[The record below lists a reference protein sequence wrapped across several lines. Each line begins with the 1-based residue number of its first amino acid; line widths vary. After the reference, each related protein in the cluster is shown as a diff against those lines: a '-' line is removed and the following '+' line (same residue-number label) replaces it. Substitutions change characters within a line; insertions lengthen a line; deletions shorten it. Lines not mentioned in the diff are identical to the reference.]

1 MQRGW
6 LLLLAACGFQ
16 HGALSDGSLGTS
28 DDSASGNS
36 DAPVG
41 PGADAAAVAADA
53 PPDTI
58 GTGAWTNI
66 GAVLP
71 GSPVGDDDP
80 TLTGDLL
87 EIYFNRNA
95 DIYVA
100 TRTAI
105 GQPWSTPARVDELSS
120 TGNETTPEITS
131 DGLFILIASDRN
143 GTVGADDIW
152 VSTRASRAAAWSAP
166 VHINEL
172 SSTTENAAS
181 APTDDRLTI
190 VQIGNPSGTD
200 VQMYTASRA
209 TATGTFSSPTAI
221 PGANSAQSDYS
232 PMLSQDRLTL
242 YFDSNRSGNE
252 ELYVAT
258 RTTATGTFSTPTII
272 ADLSTT
278 AEETDPWVSPD
289 GHHIFFVRGTVL
301 YEASR

>member
-1 MQRGW
+1 MVRWW
-6 LLLLAACGFQ
+6 LLLLGACGFQ
-16 HGALSDGSLGTS
+16 HGALSDGG
-28 DDSASGNS
+28 S
-36 DAPVG
+36 DAP
-41 PGADAAAVAADA
+41 PGDAASENSDGQDARAVVVADA

-58 GTGAWTNI
+58 GMGPWTNI
-66 GAVLP
+66 APVLP

-87 EIYFNRNA
+87 ELYFNRNA

-100 TRTAI
+100 TRTALD
-105 GQPWSTPARVDELSS
+105 QPWSTPARVDELSS
-120 TGNETTPEITS
+120 TGNETTPEVTS
-131 DGLFILIASDRN
+131 DGLFMLIGSDRT
-143 GTVGADDIW
+143 GTIGADDIW
-152 VSTRASRAAAWSAP
+152 VSTRASRTAVWSTP
-166 VHINEL
+166 VHVDEL

-200 VQMYTASRA
+200 VQMYAASRA
-209 TATGTFSSPTAI
+209 TATGTFSSPLAI
-221 PGANSAQSDYS
+221 PGANSAQADYS

-258 RTTATGTFSTPTII
+258 RTTATGTFATPAII
-272 ADLSTT
+272 SELSTT

-289 GHHIFFVRGTVL
+289 GHHMFFVRANVL

>member
-1 MQRGW
+1 MERRGCG
-6 LLLLAACGFQ
+6 LLFVAACGFQ
-16 HGALSDGSLGTS
+16 HGALPGAPDDAPSETS
-28 DDSASGNS
+28 DTQDL
-36 DAPVG
+36 P
-41 PGADAAAVAADA
+41 DAAVADA

-66 GAVLP
+66 APVLA

-80 TLTGDLL
+80 TLTADLL

-100 TRTAI
+100 TRTSI
-105 GQPWSTPARVDELSS
+105 GQPWNTPVLVSELSS
-120 TGNETTPEITS
+120 AFSETTPEVTS
-131 DGLFILIASDRN
+131 DGLFMLLASGRT
-143 GTVGADDIW
+143 GTLGANDIW
-152 VSTRASRAAAWSAP
+152 VSTRAARNDVWGAP
-166 VHINEL
+166 VHVAEL

-181 APTDDRLTI
+181 APTDDRLQI
-190 VQIGNPSGTD
+190 VQIGNPSGVD
-200 VQMYTASRA
+200 VQMYTATRA
-209 TATGTFSSPTAI
+209 TATGTFSSPTEI
-221 PGANSAQSDYS
+221 PGANSGLSDFS

-258 RTTATGTFSTPTII
+258 RTTANGTFATPTII
-272 ADLSTT
+272 SELATT

-289 GHHIFFVRGTVL
+289 GHHIFFVRGGVL